1 MPRIDALSRGFSM
14 RNLILAATTLVLA
27 SLASPLVNP
36 AAAAAYPYCAEGT
49 FSGGG
54 CDYATIEQCRAYISG
69 AGYCAKNPLYP
80 SGANATP
87 SRAPRPRR

>member
-1 MPRIDALSRGFSM
+1 M

-36 AAAAAYPYCAEGT
+36 AAAAEYPYCAEGT

-54 CDYATIEQCRAYISG
+54 CDFATLEQCRAYLSG
-69 AGYCAKNPLYP
+69 AGYCARNPRYTA
-80 SGANATP
+80 GASVS
-87 SRAPRPRR
+87 SRTPRPRR